1 MSSLTSSSSPN
12 TIGNNN
18 TTRRLDLP
26 KSVQA
31 NLFAQKLNNSAVLC
45 IEIGQYDRAIAM
57 LAKALRLSELHSDD
71 RMEDT
76 ACLCQDCTLDGC
88 ISYSEDN
95 TPSCVVKS
103 VPTTTTTTAS
113 PPPPP
118 SSSTASITNTSSH
131 KNKK

>member
-1 MSSLTSSSSPN
+1 MASLTSTSPN
-12 TIGNNN
+12 TIGNN
-18 TTRRLDLP
+18 TTRRLVLP
-26 KSVQA
+26 NSVQA
-31 NLFAQKLNNSAVLC
+31 NHFAQKLNNSAVLC
-45 IEIGQYDRAIAM
+45 IEIGQYDRAIAS
-57 LAKALRLSELHSDD
+57 LAKALRLSEFHSDD
-71 RMEDT
+71 RMED